1 VNEFTRNLEAW
12 TFLFKPLI
20 IPSFELRFYF
30 RGMVNLKGNSKS
42 GKIFTIKNIL
52 IKSSGVLIFIVLW
65 EIAPRLGWADKQFVP
80 SFSEVSNELIRLLA
94 RGDLTMHIMVSLWRV
109 LVGLIVASLIAIP
122 LGFIL
127 SKSCPFL
134 IEILNPMLRFL
145 SQANP
150 FTLGPI
156 FILFFGVGELVKVSM
171 IAWACIW
178 PILFNVITG
187 IKVVDPALERS
198 ARALNISHFQSFT
211 KILLPSV
218 GPWIYTGLSTGVEI
232 SFFMVVAAEMIG
244 TSAGLGWLVHNA
256 GMNNKVVW
264 IYSAAVLI
272 IALGVFI
279 KWFLRYTYDRLFF
292 WKTNTDF
299 YSEDKEHKRFDK
311 SEVIFIIF
319 MLVVILGFGA
329 QQIKRADYVSKNMGA
344 HDHMELYKGTG
355 DFQ

>member
-1 VNEFTRNLEAW
+1 MNLE
-12 TFLFKPLI
+12 
-20 IPSFELRFYF
+20 
-30 RGMVNLKGNSKS
+30 GNSKM
-42 GKIFTIKNIL
+42 GNIFALKNFL

-80 SFSEVSNELIRLLA
+80 SFSEVSNELMKLLA

-127 SKSCPFL
+127 SKSYL

-187 IKVVDPALERS
+187 IKVVDPALEKS
-198 ARALNISHFQSFT
+198 AKALNISPFQNFI

-256 GMNNKVVW
+256 GMNNKVIW

-272 IALGVFI
+272 IGLGVFI
-279 KWFLRYTYDRLFF
+279 KWFLKYSYIRLFF
-292 WKTNTDF
+292 WKTNVDF
-299 YSEDKEHKRFDK
+299 YSEGKEHKRYEK
-311 SEVIFIIF
+311 
-319 MLVVILGFGA
+319 
-329 QQIKRADYVSKNMGA
+329 
-344 HDHMELYKGTG
+344 
-355 DFQ
+355 